1 MNFNHL
7 NIGAITMDKQGNLS
21 IVKEFFIFLG
31 ERKKFW
37 MIPIVL
43 VLLVLAALIILAAN
57 PMIAPFI
64 YTLV

>member
-1 MNFNHL
+1 
-7 NIGAITMDKQGNLS
+7 MDKQGNLS